1 MLVTLVS
8 LHLVLNYYGVRG
20 LALRTL
26 NRQRASF
33 LWSTFR
39 QTKHVPSPAEVSE
52 HEHLFVNSSIL
63 KDTATGQVLGSCIF
77 ASNGLGRILATGHGT
92 PPFDLFKTEQ
102 YILWFDR
109 TCISN
114 SGKELRS
121 GALHMHI
128 VLKKGHGAL
137 DHLKAWVHA
146 YEVAKLLAEY
156 PETIDPT
163 TALCV
168 SYASAAEHLPSF
180 LKELAEKTWIVEE
193 GGLVTTLPRKL
204 LVEADVAFD
213 GESTKDR

>member
-1 MLVTLVS
+1 M
-8 LHLVLNYYGVRG
+8 
-20 LALRTL
+20 
-26 NRQRASF
+26 
-33 LWSTFR
+33 
-39 QTKHVPSPAEVSE
+39 
-52 HEHLFVNSSIL
+52 
-63 KDTATGQVLGSCIF
+63 
-77 ASNGLGRILATGHGT
+77 
-92 PPFDLFKTEQ
+92 
-102 YILWFDR
+102 
-109 TCISN
+109 
-114 SGKELRS
+114 
-121 GALHMHI
+121 
-128 VLKKGHGAL
+128 